1 MIEGFHRVGISKSRV
16 VWRDGV
22 DDEETLWDGKT
33 GVDGRE
39 VSLCPES
46 GVVVPEVSPRIDSGV
61 EVRELPGRE
70 NKGAMVQG
78 FSVNVSC
85 THNKKY
91 TQ

>member
-1 MIEGFHRVGISKSRV
+1 MSEKFHFAQ
-16 VWRDGV
+16 
-22 DDEETLWDGKT
+22 
-33 GVDGRE
+33 
-39 VSLCPES
+39 S
-46 GVVVPEVSPRIDSGV
+46 GVVVPKVSPPIDSGV

-78 FSVNVSC
+78 FSVDVSC